1 MSQYSD
7 QPEAELIGA
16 STLNVD
22 EVKTYLRQHPELLAN
37 DPELI
42 ETLVPPSQSTGRN
55 VLDMQHFMIARL
67 QQRIRTLR
75 EIQAELIEASSLNS
89 LARDQVH
96 QVALTLLDTKSFE
109 HLIEFVTD
117 ENGLARMLGVR
128 AAALCI
134 ETTNGVSG
142 IGIRGVRV
150 LETDGVDRILGE
162 GCMHRLAGNVTGSR
176 SLYGHLAEE
185 VHAEAL
191 VRLDFS
197 PATPPGLLAL
207 GGFNPDQFHPDQ
219 GTDLLEFLARIVE
232 RCVRQ
237 WLDLPPQ
244 S

>member
-1 MSQYSD
+1 MSQYID
-7 QPEAELIGA
+7 RPEAELIGA
-16 STLNVD
+16 SPLTAE

-42 ETLVPPSQSTGRN
+42 ENLLPPSQSTGRN

-67 QQRIRTLR
+67 QRQVRTLR

-96 QVALTLLDTKSFE
+96 QVTLMLLDTKSFE
-109 HLIEFVTD
+109 HLIEFITD

-128 AAALCI
+128 AATLCV
-134 ETTNGVSG
+134 ETANGVAG

-150 LETDGVDRILGE
+150 LEAGGVARILGE
-162 GCMHRLAGNVTGSR
+162 GCTHRLAGNVTGSR
-176 SLYGHLAEE
+176 SLYGHLAED
-185 VHAEAL
+185 VQSEAL

-197 PATPPGLLAL
+197 SATPPGILAL
-207 GGFNPDQFHPDQ
+207 GGFSPDQFHPDQ

-232 RCVRQ
+232 RCVRR

-244 S
+244 R